1 MAGGSKKVWLLEAV
15 MTVLGILLAAMPL
28 ALWFAWSKAVY
39 YTVFGI
45 GAAAF
50 AMIYLLG
57 RFGPPEPP
65 APAAKRRVPSQE
77 FIDELHRLVGRSV
90 P

>member
-1 MAGGSKKVWLLEAV
+1 

-65 APAAKRRVPSQE
+65 APAAKRSVPSQE